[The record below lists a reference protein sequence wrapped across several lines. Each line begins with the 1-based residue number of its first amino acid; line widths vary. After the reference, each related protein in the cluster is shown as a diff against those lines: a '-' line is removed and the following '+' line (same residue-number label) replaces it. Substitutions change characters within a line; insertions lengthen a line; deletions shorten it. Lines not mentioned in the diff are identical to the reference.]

1 MSNKISTDEITSP
14 VLISTSNYVGL
25 INNNN
30 NNNNKENNCVNNSK
44 SINVVNN
51 NRKESTNSI
60 MLNNK
65 SRLAEKLNSVGG
77 LKQKSFSFL
86 MSKQFIKQSNSTS
99 RTSSLSSSFSAS
111 LIDQS
116 TSSSKSILLNRQNS
130 IANLSSRGNFIK
142 TKSSLSSFFFNF
154 IH

>member
-14 VLISTSNYVGL
+14 VLISKSNYTN
-25 INNNN
+25 IMMI
-30 NNNNKENNCVNNSK
+30 NKENNSVNSNHN
-44 SINVVNN
+44 SINFV
-51 NRKESTNSI
+51 NRKESANSI

-65 SRLAEKLNSVGG
+65 SRLADKLNAVGG

-86 MSKQFIKQSNSTS
+86 MSKQLIKQSNSTS
-99 RTSSLSSSFSAS
+99 RTSSISSSLSAS

-116 TSSSKSILLNRQNS
+116 SSSSKSILLNRQNS

-142 TKSSLSSFFFNF
+142 TKSSLS
-154 IH
+154 

>member
-25 INNNN
+25 I
-30 NNNNKENNCVNNSK
+30 NNNKENNCVNNSK

-142 TKSSLSSFFFNF
+142 TKSSLSSSLKSGSFS
-154 IH
+154 